1 MMIWYSSMTTATQS
15 QQSWND
21 DVSILRNIISE
32 NERRITKS
40 ESKEAEDEFSL
51 DIDEQLTWAMLQ
63 RDELR
68 KKQKLAASSYS
79 IRDWDSASR
88 WNNEEKSSSLHS
100 SSHEEFE
107 RSTHRLHSVDDDE
120 TKSSRDRLVE
130 AKTLNVFEEVLW
142 QNLKKT

>member
-1 MMIWYSSMTTATQS
+1 MQL
-15 QQSWND
+15 QQNWND
-21 DVSILRNIISE
+21 DILILQDIISE
-32 NERRITKS
+32 NKCCIMKS
-40 ESKEAEDEFSL
+40 ESEEAEDKLFL

-63 RDELR
+63 RDKLR

-88 WNNEEKSSSLHS
+88 WNDEEKSSSLHS

-120 TKSSRDRLVE
+120 TKSSQDRLVE
-130 AKTLNVFEEVLW
+130 AKTLNVFEEVSW
-142 QNLKKT
+142 QNHKKT